1 MSTIEHSMEYFNN
14 SIMNSLHTFFTFLLL
29 SLLAS
34 CSQSRKSNPIPDT
47 QKEIKA
53 AEQPIEPSSNNTEE
67 VNIEEPT
74 IKALDSEKK
83 VNNSK
88 ESKVIEPPKK
98 VRKKEVKQ
106 ILKKKET
113 SAVQRIDNNSKQV
126 TSIKKEVIDSE
137 ENNNNIPKKIEEKTI
152 KETVFTHQQFDAFL
166 KAYVSPTGIVNYK
179 GMKSNESKLDDYIT
193 TLNSNPLQQHWSR
206 NKKLAYWINV
216 YNAFTIKLI
225 LDNYPVKSIT
235 NIANGKPWDNKWI
248 KLNGNTYSLN
258 QIENEIIR
266 PQFNEPRIHFAVN
279 CAANSCPKIGN
290 FAYGANTLNRL
301 LEKQTKRFIN
311 GKENTISPSE
321 IKVSKIFEWYSKDFG
336 DLISFLN
343 KYSNTSISKD
353 ASVSFAEYDWALN
366 E

>member
-1 MSTIEHSMEYFNN
+1 
-14 SIMNSLHTFFTFLLL
+14 MNSLNTFFTFLLL
-29 SLLAS
+29 SLLTS
-34 CSQSRKSNPIPDT
+34 CSQSPKSNPIPDT
-47 QKEIKA
+47 QKEIKV
-53 AEQPIEPSSNNTEE
+53 AEQPIETSSNNTEV
-67 VNIEEPT
+67 VNIEEST
-74 IKALDSEKK
+74 IKALDSKNK

-88 ESKVIEPPKK
+88 ENKVVESPKK
-98 VRKKEVKQ
+98 AQKKEVKQ
-106 ILKKKET
+106 ILKKKE
-113 SAVQRIDNNSKQV
+113 IIN
-126 TSIKKEVIDSE
+126 SE
-137 ENNNNIPKKIEEKTI
+137 ENNNDIPKKIEEKAI

-166 KAYVSPTGIVNYK
+166 KAYVSSTGIVNYK
-179 GMKSNESKLDDYIT
+179 GMKSSESKLDDYIT
-193 TLNSNPLQQHWSR
+193 TLNSNPLQKHWSR

-290 FAYGANTLNRL
+290 FAYEANTLNRL

-311 GKENTISPSE
+311 GKENTITPSE

>member
-1 MSTIEHSMEYFNN
+1 
-14 SIMNSLHTFFTFLLL
+14 MNSFNTFFTFLLL

-34 CSQSRKSNPIPDT
+34 CSQPSKSTPISNN
-47 QKEIKA
+47 QKEVK
-53 AEQPIEPSSNNTEE
+53 ETSIEISNTNTEE
-67 VNIEEPT
+67 INIEKPA
-74 IKALDSEKK
+74 IKELDIEKE
-83 VNNSK
+83 VNNKK
-88 ESKVIEPPKK
+88 ESTVVAASKK
-98 VRKKEVKQ
+98 GQNKEAKQTFKKEEISVVKNSD
-106 ILKKKET
+106 K
-113 SAVQRIDNNSKQV
+113 NSKQV

-137 ENNNNIPKKIEEKTI
+137 ENNNNIPQKTEEKTI
-152 KETVFTHQQFDAFL
+152 KETVFTHQQFDTFL

-193 TLNSNPLQQHWSR
+193 TLNSNPLQKHWSR

-235 NIANGKPWDNKWI
+235 NIANGKPWDKKWI
-248 KLNGNTYSLN
+248 KLNGNIYSLN

-290 FAYGANTLNRL
+290 FAYEANTLNRL
-301 LEKQTKRFIN
+301 LEKQTKRFVN
-311 GKENTISPSE
+311 GKENTITPSE
-321 IKVSKIFEWYSKDFG
+321 IRISKIFEWYSKDFG

-353 ASVSFAEYDWALN
+353 ANVSFAEYDWALN